1 MKISFFTLLFLASL
15 SSFSQKTLNPDL
27 RLQETIYKHALENS
41 DLEAAT
47 IAVYQIIALQPEK
60 DSWQD
65 TLCLLYHGRGYYLQS
80 AKIAQRILEKKPES
94 LAFREVLAQAFENT
108 GNYLEALRQYDKLVK
123 ADSNAVFMYK
133 TALMQYLLRYYN
145 DCEITINNILKNSK
159 TEGLSINTQ
168 VDQASSELKQVP
180 LRAAAL
186 NILGVVYMD
195 MNKKEPAI
203 DAFEKALELY
213 PDYMLVKE
221 NLKKIK
227 SSSTP

>member
-1 MKISFFTLLFLASL
+1 MKISFFAFLFFAGVSALA
-15 SSFSQKTLNPDL
+15 QQTLNPDL
-27 RLQETIYKHALENS
+27 RLQEKIYKHALENS

-47 IAVYQIIALQPEK
+47 MAVYQIIALQPEK
-60 DSWQD
+60 DSWHD

-80 AKIAQRILEKKPES
+80 AKIAQKILEKKPES

-145 DCEITINNILKNSK
+145 DCEITINNILKNAK
-159 TEGLSINTQ
+159 TEDLSINTQ
-168 VDQASSELKQVP
+168 VDQSSSALKQVP

-186 NILGVVYMD
+186 NILGVIYMD